1 MKTILFALMV
11 GMIGLTL
18 FFGSDG
24 IIANFNLGTATSDTL
39 ITAGYPIAFATGIL
53 VLAIIKGLGRK
64 PRDK

>member
-18 FFGSDG
+18 FFGNNG
-24 IIANFNLGTATSDTL
+24 IIANFNLGTATSDVL